1 MNQMNS
7 QTLTYTEQ
15 RAVEN
20 HRCSLTVEAGREVS
34 FEEALSDWNEH
45 YALRWRQERQAACLA
60 AQRQEIERHKWI
72 ESEKAGHDL
81 GKDAVLDWIKL
92 NAAAWR
98 SWYEQQCGEGSKP
111 GESGA

>member
-1 MNQMNS
+1 MTQMNS
-7 QTLTYTEQ
+7 QTLIPAEQ

-20 HRCSLTVEAGREVS
+20 HRCSLSAEAGREIS

-45 YALRWRQERQAACLA
+45 HALRWRQERQAACLA

-81 GKDAVLDWIKL
+81 GKEAVMDWIRM

-98 SWYEQQCGEGSKP
+98 TWYEREGGDLSKP